1 LTSGSCLLLAGS
13 IADVVGN
20 RLINL
25 TGCFLLGWFIIGCG
39 LARTGIELIMFR
51 ALQGVAVSLCLPT
64 SVAILANAVPLGRKR
79 NIGFSCLGLVQPLG
93 FSIGMVL
100 AGVLLDTV
108 GWRTGWYIC
117 GGATLILMFVSV
129 WALPPD
135 RVAQSSKFSRLK
147 TEIDWVGATL
157 ASTGL
162 ALFSYVFA

>member
-1 LTSGSCLLLAGS
+1 
-13 IADVVGN
+13 
-20 RLINL
+20 
-25 TGCFLLGWFIIGCG
+25 
-39 LARTGIELIMFR
+39 MFR

-93 FSIGMVL
+93 FSVGMVL

-117 GGATLILMFVSV
+117 GAATLILMFISV

>member
-1 LTSGSCLLLAGS
+1 
-13 IADVVGN
+13 
-20 RLINL
+20 
-25 TGCFLLGWFIIGCG
+25 
-39 LARTGIELIMFR
+39 MFR

-100 AGVLLDTV
+100 AGVLLYTV

>member
-1 LTSGSCLLLAGS
+1 MTSGSCLLLAGS

-64 SVAILANAVPLGRKR
+64 SVAILANAVPPGKKR

-117 GGATLILMFVSV
+117 GGATLILIFVSV

-135 RVAQSSKFSRLK
+135 RVVQGSKFSRLK
-147 TEIDWVGATL
+147 TEIDWVGAAL
-157 ASTGL
+157 ASTCL